1 MEIPLSTKSLNVT
14 ANDLA
19 FYYPKIAKAV
29 GHNRALFPFPVL
41 TAKEIKDNPRLME
54 PLTQATKDLAARILN
69 GTISCGTP
77 SHHRAQQLLEG
88 FVHWLDGSAFKYVQG
103 GKFEN
108 VAPHITDDAKQKKYT
123 EQFRVMGT
131 AYNLFASVKS
141 PLGNCEQATSALA
154 YLFLFNGFRS
164 TDLELCMIGGST
176 AKGPIFFK
184 GEKNLLCRIIP
195 SVKRTLVPVYELST
209 AGGTIKHHQL
219 STLECD
225 QPFDNH
231 WVLKWRG
238 VLYDALYRCWY
249 QDPSEAF
256 YIAKCTA
263 LKQVT
268 IPPHSAN
275 TSTIHGIMPHVESK
289 KVIVAFGCDK
299 LSGAIGAATGP
310 DAINYAMFDMID
322 GSGSVRMQQDTTNL
336 PPIILKDLVSGSV
349 PLKAGRVFG
358 WCVPDDEGAARN
370 LLMNA
375 VTAYENS
382 LNIFR
387 VSSDES
393 KVFCRLAR
401 KWCGKTKTVPK
412 NRIYSS
418 MTQTDWDACKLW
430 TEQDARKAI
439 YDAMY
444 ARVATVGTTLRR
456 SLWEAFDVPSIFRS

>member
-1 MEIPLSTKSLNVT
+1 MEIPLSTKPLNVT

-41 TAKEIKDNPRLME
+41 TTKEIKDNPRLME

-77 SHHRAQQLLEG
+77 SHHRAQKLLEG
-88 FVHWLDGSAFKYVQG
+88 FAHWLEGSAFKYVQG

-123 EQFRVMGT
+123 EHFRVMGT

-141 PLGNCEQATSALA
+141 PIGNCEQATSALA

-164 TDLELCMIGGST
+164 KDLELCMIGGPT
-176 AKGPIFFK
+176 AKGLIFFK
-184 GEKNLLCRIIP
+184 GEKNLACGKID
-195 SVKRTLVPVYELST
+195 SVKRTPVSVYELST
-209 AGGTIKHHQL
+209 AGGTIEHHQL

-225 QPFDNH
+225 QPFENH

-256 YIAKCTA
+256 HIVKCID
-263 LKQVT
+263 LSKVS

-275 TSTIHGIMPHVESK
+275 TSKIWSVMPHEKSK
-289 KVIVAFGCDK
+289 KVIVAFECDK
-299 LSGAIGAATGP
+299 LSRAIGAATGP
-310 DAINYAMFDMID
+310 DAINYAMFDTSD
-322 GSGSVRMQQDTTNL
+322 GGGSVRIQPNTAGMAPVL
-336 PPIILKDLVSGSV
+336 LKGVVTGSV

-387 VSSDES
+387 VASEES

-418 MTQTDWDACKLW
+418 MTQTEWDACKLW
-430 TEQDARKAI
+430 TERDACNAL
-439 YDAMY
+439 YDAMF
-444 ARVATVGTTLRR
+444 ARAATVGTTLRK
-456 SLWEAFDVPSIFRS
+456 SLWEAFEVPNIFRS